1 MLRRLVT
8 RYWLL
13 LPLLILTVVLID
25 RVDTSSSVETED
37 TIDMSA
43 TESDYYLSEFTTR
56 RFNVEGTVEYQ
67 LEGETL
73 AHYPADD
80 RSQITEPRV
89 ELRRDNVR
97 WFMKSQNGRFDPVPD
112 LITLTGDVTV
122 NRVLPSNDGNGY
134 LGNIVMKTQSLR
146 IANTDN
152 WVETDQEV
160 EIVAP
165 TWQLKA
171 TGLRTEIDDGR
182 LQLLSNVVARY
193 QLPSNLLD
201 SESKREN

>member
-122 NRVLPSNDGNGY
+122 NRVLPSNDGSGY

-152 WVETDQEV
+152 RVETDQEV

-201 SESKREN
+201 AESKREN